1 MRNSLVCS
9 APPTILEPGLCVDYQ
24 LILKITHGLLRP
36 DSKLKTTLTYIPR
49 IIPPQPSPLR
59 QNAYIE
65 GTLLPGPA
73 RDPDGWVTLPSVVVR
88 GKLEIAHF
96 KMDVQCTVSLSL
108 ATPLSYTRG
117 TVIPCYMTLSSQNTR
132 ALELLA
138 DHRVQNVRLARTVQI
153 FEDRLKG
160 LDQFSE
166 GKEAK
171 LLKDV
176 TDAEL
181 AVWWIPPKDVIQDT
195 NMRQLQGEIHL
206 SSELPPSSDFL
217 LSSIRYA
224 VQILPFDTDIFE
236 HTPDL
241 NKDDVLLSYPVVIG
255 TVNAS
260 GPIATAF
267 TKYSARPRRNLKDTE
282 LISGYVSDF
291 FW

>member
-1 MRNSLVCS
+1 
-9 APPTILEPGLCVDYQ
+9 
-24 LILKITHGLLRP
+24 
-36 DSKLKTTLTYIPR
+36 
-49 IIPPQPSPLR
+49 
-59 QNAYIE
+59 
-65 GTLLPGPA
+65 
-73 RDPDGWVTLPSVVVR
+73 
-88 GKLEIAHF
+88 
-96 KMDVQCTVSLSL
+96 MDVQCTVSLSL

-153 FEDRLKG
+153 FQDKLKG

-166 GKEAK
+166 GKEPK
-171 LLKDV
+171 SFKDV
-176 TDAEL
+176 TEAGL

-224 VQILPFDTDIFE
+224 VQILPFDTEIFE
-236 HTPDL
+236 HTRNLD
-241 NKDDVLLSYPVVIG
+241 KEGDVSDGVLLSYPVVIAS
-255 TVNAS
+255 VHAS

-267 TKYSARPRRNLKDTE
+267 TKSSARPRRKLKEDSE
-282 LISGYVSDF
+282 LIGGYVTNLF
-291 FW
+291 RQ